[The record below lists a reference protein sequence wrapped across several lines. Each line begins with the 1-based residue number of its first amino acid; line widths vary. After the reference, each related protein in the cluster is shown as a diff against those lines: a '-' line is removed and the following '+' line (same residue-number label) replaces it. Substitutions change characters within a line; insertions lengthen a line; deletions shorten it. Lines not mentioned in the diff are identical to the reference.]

1 MKRIKELVIA
11 SLVVV
16 TTLPFSASAVA
27 TPPAAPDAGLATPGD
42 SVVVEATSMNA
53 PQVAYQGPGVCRH
66 AWMRIIAHSITVRET
81 PSATAPAVGQLTG
94 SNPIYWSCRHFV
106 VGGGYTA
113 CGAANTGWVLISFIQ
128 ANPPY
133 ELQGWIPNQCTQDP
147 ILS

>member
-1 MKRIKELVIA
+1 MKRIKELVIL
-11 SLVVV
+11 SLVVMA
-16 TTLPFSASAVA
+16 TLPFSASAVA
-27 TPPAAPDAGLATPGD
+27 TPPAVGPATPDD
-42 SVVVEATSMNA
+42 SVVVEATSMNV

-66 AWMRIIAHSITVRET
+66 AWMRINAHSITVRET

-94 SNPIYWSCRHFV
+94 SNPIYWACRHFV

-113 CGAANTGWVLISFIQ
+113 CGAANTGWVLISLIH

-147 ILS
+147 ILG